1 MCTSRQ
7 VIDPGGLLYG
17 DKTGKYAD
25 PLGIT
30 KTAIADPTGRVRRER
45 QKVEDEQ
52 RVFRGSGATSVAYR
66 SIPSSTTTALGGTA
80 PRNTLLGGG

>member
-1 MCTSRQ
+1 MCSSKQ
-7 VIDPGGLLYG
+7 VIDPGGLLFG

-30 KTAIADPTGRVRRER
+30 KTAIGDPTGRVRKARKEA
-45 QKVEDEQ
+45 EDEQ
-52 RVFRGSGATSVAYR
+52 RTYRSSGTTSVAYR
-66 SIPSSTTTALGGTA
+66 TIPSTGTALGGTT

>member
-7 VIDPGGLLYG
+7 IIDPGGLLFG

-30 KTAIADPTGRVRRER
+30 KTAVGDPTGRVRRAR
-45 QKVEDEQ
+45 QEAEDE
-52 RVFRGSGATSVAYR
+52 RKTFRRSGVTSVAYR
-66 SIPSSTTTALGGTA
+66 SAAPTTALGSTV

>member
-7 VIDPGGLLYG
+7 VIDPGGLLFG
-17 DKTGKYAD
+17 DKTAKYAD

-30 KTAIADPTGRVRRER
+30 KTAVGDPTGRVRRAR
-45 QKVEDEQ
+45 QEAEDERKTFQ
-52 RVFRGSGATSVAYR
+52 RSGVTSVAYR
-66 SIPSSTTTALGGTA
+66 SAATTTALGGTT

>member
-7 VIDPGGLLYG
+7 VIDPGGLLFG

-30 KTAIADPTGRVRRER
+30 KTAVGDPTGRVRRARKEA
-45 QKVEDEQ
+45 EDE
-52 RVFRGSGATSVAYR
+52 RRTYASSGASSVAYR
-66 SIPSSTTTALGGTA
+66 SLAPTTTALGGTA
-80 PRNTLLGGG
+80 PRNTVLGGG